1 MDGESRRVLVV
12 DDEEIVRSL
21 LQQIVKEAGY
31 DVVTAA
37 SGQEAL
43 DKVSRMNINAVF
55 LDVNMPGISGIDVLR
70 ELTANWPDIC
80 VIMATGVADT
90 QTAVEA
96 MKLGAYGYITKPFNR
111 NDIVLALQR
120 AIEKRALQ

>member
-1 MDGESRRVLVV
+1 MDEETRKVLVV
-12 DDEEIVRSL
+12 DDEGIVRSL
-21 LQQIVKEAGY
+21 LQQILKEAGH

-43 DKVSRMNINAVF
+43 DKVSQMNINVVF
-55 LDVNMPGISGIDVLR
+55 LDVNMPGISGIEVLR
-70 ELTANWPDIC
+70 ELTANWPSIC

-96 MKLGAYGYITKPFNR
+96 TKLGAYGYITKPFNR
-111 NDIVLALQR
+111 NDVVLALQR
-120 AIEKRALQ
+120 AIEKKTL